1 MLPSSADTPVPA
13 ASAVPAGG
21 NLPGGPAR
29 PRPSVLPVALIL
41 LATVVGT
48 LVLLALLAS
57 PFAGAAGG
65 CGGG

>member
-21 NLPGGPAR
+21 DPPGRRGR